1 MEPSSSKVGKAWG
14 VMGHGVKH
22 HRGSDPRPA
31 GHEGVVSVQA
41 SNELCPVQ
49 WPSTVQVV
57 AEGPGLTPATV
68 WLQKL
73 TEEFTWIH
81 LGTERGKLMVDTK
94 TWPGRPM
101 V

>member
-1 MEPSSSKVGKAWG
+1 MGG

-31 GHEGVVSVQA
+31 GHEEEWCLSRPRMSSA
-41 SNELCPVQ
+41 PVQ

-94 TWPGRPM
+94 IWPGRPM